1 MTSVSKKDEPMN
13 ILIAEDDPVTCRK
26 LEVVLSKR
34 GYDVVVARDGNQ
46 AFDILINDGAPQLA
60 ILDWMM
66 PGMDGVDICKKIET
80 RKTGQYIYIILVTSK
95 TEKEDIAAGLDAG
108 ADDYVTKPFS
118 AKELHARVRVG
129 ERILTL
135 QNNLAEHVA
144 KLEDALSSVHQL
156 QGLLPICAYCKKI
169 RDDQNYWQR
178 VEKYISK
185 YSGAKFSHSICPDC
199 YKEIVLPELE
209 NVMSGEGKVENS

>member
-1 MTSVSKKDEPMN
+1 MN

-26 LEVVLSKR
+26 LEVVLTKQ
-34 GYDVVVARDGNQ
+34 GYNVVVARDGNQ
-46 AFDILINDGAPQLA
+46 AFDMLMNDDAPQLA

-66 PGMDGVDICKKIET
+66 PGMDGVDICKKIEN
-80 RKTGQYIYIILVTSK
+80 RKTGSYTYIILVTSK

-144 KLEDALSSVHQL
+144 KLEDALSSVRQL

-178 VEKYISK
+178 VENYISK
-185 YSGAKFSHSICPDC
+185 YSDAKFSHSICPDC
-199 YKEIVLPELE
+199 YEEIVLPELD
-209 NVMSGEGKVENS
+209 NVISGEGKVENS